1 MLRVP
6 QLFNKNAA
14 RYVSTRPV
22 ARSFRYVSVNTAT
35 WNRNRTC
42 SFKPVI
48 TMATVATATIFMAY
62 NIHHNVYALEPP
74 GNINA
79 SFNINTQ
86 LLKCIETPRHWRSDL
101 PGYHAK

>member
-1 MLRVP
+1 MLRVS
-6 QLFNKNAA
+6 QSLKNAA

-35 WNRNRTC
+35 CNRKWTC
-42 SFKPVI
+42 SFTPVI

-62 NIHHNVYALEPP
+62 NIPHNVYALEPP
-74 GNINA
+74 GNLNA
-79 SFNINTQ
+79 SLNINTQ
-86 LLKCIETPRHWRSDL
+86 LLKRIEILRHWRSDL